1 MLLASAVLLDCS
13 GILAMGVVGASA
25 LSIVEDVGRGEGF
38 VGALV
43 TAFFVVGS
51 ATALVVGRGI
61 DRVGARS
68 SALVA
73 GAVTAVVALPVLA
86 TTDDSA
92 VMLAGCAVAGSAFA
106 ITLPAT
112 NAVLRT
118 VVPAE
123 RMVFAVCIKQA
134 AIPLALVLA
143 STVAPSLGRRDS
155 FALADLLA
163 IGSLFAFAWWSRRPP
178 KRQVAEGSATEL
190 PPERGV
196 VRYGAATLLAS
207 LLAGTLI
214 GYSALTLSRAGLSPS
229 GIALVLM
236 IGSLCGIAARVL
248 SGGLTQRWGLR
259 SWWPVT
265 AMMVV
270 GAGGTACLSSDRPAV
285 VVVGCLLAFTFGWG
299 WSGLTFGLVLA
310 SSTHRP
316 GMSGAMLQAGG
327 MLGSAIGP
335 ALMGLIVGVGGYRAG
350 WWVTAAALALA
361 GLLVAPPLRGI
372 PRAVHS

>member
-1 MLLASAVLLDCS
+1 MLLPSAVLLDCS
-13 GILAMGVVGASA
+13 GILAMGVVAASA
-25 LSIVEDVGRGEGF
+25 LSIVEDVGRGESF
-38 VGALV
+38 VGTLV
-43 TAFFVVGS
+43 AAFFLVGS
-51 ATALVVGRGI
+51 ATALVVGRNI
-61 DRVGARS
+61 DRVGPRNA
-68 SALVA
+68 ALAA
-73 GAVTAVVALPVLA
+73 GAVTAMLALPLLA
-86 TTDDSA
+86 LTNDPV
-92 VMLAGCAVAGSAFA
+92 VMLAGCSVAGAAFA

-112 NAVLRT
+112 NAVLST
-118 VVPAE
+118 VVPSE
-123 RMVFAVCIKQA
+123 RMVFVVCIKQA
-134 AIPLALVLA
+134 AIPLSLVLA

-155 FALADLLA
+155 FALADALA
-163 IGSLFAFAWWSRRPP
+163 IGSLFAFAWCSRRALE
-178 KRQVAEGSATEL
+178 RQVDRASATEP

-196 VRYGAATLLAS
+196 VRYGVATLLAS

-214 GYSALTLSRAGLSPS
+214 GYSALTLSRAGLNPS
-229 GIALVLM
+229 GIALVLL
-236 IGSLCGIAARVL
+236 IGNLCGIAARVL

-350 WWVTAAALALA
+350 WWVMAAALALA